1 MQVWML
7 LSFTSFRR
15 SKENLEWDLTGT
27 SEPCRS
33 ITATMTLSVM
43 PPINSC
49 KQVFWSTAEKC
60 GESIFS
66 LLMKKFFS
74 LCSAE
79 EKKHKNKNKTNIK
92 LPGSVNRFILICA
105 FSHSLVTR
113 SHGGRTRAFSYLLF
127 IYSLAVEEPFLSL
140 CEEFSPFTWHSLVCH
155 SLLSLPGSEAEG
167 DTRAWQVFSCNG
179 GEVLTPRNHSRWF
192 GASLL

>member
-1 MQVWML
+1 
-7 LSFTSFRR
+7 
-15 SKENLEWDLTGT
+15 
-27 SEPCRS
+27 
-33 ITATMTLSVM
+33 M

-49 KQVFWSTAEKC
+49 KVRILKHRSTAEKC
-60 GESIFS
+60 GESFFS
-66 LLMKKFFS
+66 LLMKKILQPL
-74 LCSAE
+74 LCRG
-79 EKKHKNKNKTNIK
+79 KKKKKIK

>member
-1 MQVWML
+1 
-7 LSFTSFRR
+7 
-15 SKENLEWDLTGT
+15 
-27 SEPCRS
+27 
-33 ITATMTLSVM
+33 M

-49 KQVFWSTAEKC
+49 KVRILKHSWKMWWKHFLFADEKNSST
-60 GESIFS
+60 SP
-66 LLMKKFFS
+66 LQRKK
-74 LCSAE
+74 
-79 EKKHKNKNKTNIK
+79 KKIK